1 MVDARHTQLSFLVVS
16 SSTHAHA
23 HAMWYPLAV
32 GAEVH
37 RGGAKGESEISE
49 RGGKGSRVVASL
61 SKDRRVL
68 LDLARRVAA
77 ASEHAR
83 ARLRL
88 ARTPFFCALC
98 CACCRPSR
106 LPRSHSSACSPVP
119 LCGTTAAHAWS
130 AAALRGGKWLSTLP
144 ASGARCA
151 GTLQNLAHRGAAGNS
166 APPRSYGD

>member
-23 HAMWYPLAV
+23 HVVPT
-32 GAEVH
+32 
-37 RGGAKGESEISE
+37 RGGGGGPP
-49 RGGKGSRVVASL
+49 RGRQGRIRNLRTWGQAWSRVVASL
-61 SKDRRVL
+61 SKDRRIL

>member
-1 MVDARHTQLSFLVVS
+1 MVVVS
-16 SSTHAHA
+16 SFLHMHCTCGTHSRWGRRSTEGA
-23 HAMWYPLAV
+23 PRENQKSQNV
-32 GAEVH
+32 GA
-37 RGGAKGESEISE
+37 GAVA
-49 RGGKGSRVVASL
+49 RLRRVVASL
-61 SKDRRVL
+61 SKDRRIL
-68 LDLARRVAA
+68 LELARRAAA

-151 GTLQNLAHRGAAGNS
+151 GTLQNLAHRDAAGDS